1 MLVACRLAGLS
12 ALETY
17 YAGVSVGAQCGRDS
31 RFGRIAGGSR
41 REAAWRSRFRSG
53 PAVILQIRRD
63 PLYMERLITNID
75 NRALRGSARWRV
87 LRAVRDTLPSYTLT
101 DSGLFDLLE
110 RLENSIKSD
119 RTSADTILT
128 KGENLHMIAQIA
140 RRLKIDLNEL
150 FQRAGRRLPDLQQRL
165 ARAEARA
172 R

>member
-1 MLVACRLAGLS
+1 MPIQKLQQLARPIKRAAPTFRRLGILEELF
-12 ALETY
+12 ALGT
-17 YAGVSVGAQCGRDS
+17 S
-31 RFGRIAGGSR
+31 
-41 REAAWRSRFRSG
+41 EAVFA

-101 DSGLFDLLE
+101 DSGLSDLLE

-119 RTSADTILT
+119 RTSTDTILT